1 MLIRSAIIAL
11 LAAAGV
17 ANAQIAPP
25 PAAEPAPAPAA
36 QPAQPVTLIKQDPES
51 GMIIRLAT
59 TPEEAALAYVQ
70 LTPAEKEAIDKAL
83 AERAA
88 ILDKTMS
95 SNIGTLLKS
104 QGLRKDDSNPE
115 RMQALVE
122 LHKQAKAPLDEYN
135 KANGSLIGQLQKI
148 LEPEK
153 FATVTKLVGDYRNA
167 IFAQAN
173 ATFRTSSEKDE
184 TKRQSQIR
192 GMETMMAFGFEVNRS
207 YERQIAA
214 KEGQLDAMLA
224 KVGANP
230 EQLQKVQALTA
241 AYQQATQG
249 SPTGVQRRDFFKTVF
264 LELDDRQKLM
274 LLSELYGVEA
284 PAPAPQ
290 PLPAP
295 VGSQPAQPPAKK

>member
-1 MLIRSAIIAL
+1 MLIRTAVLAL

-17 ANAQIAPP
+17 AHAQIAPP
-25 PAAEPAPAPAA
+25 PAAEPTPAPSAA
-36 QPAQPVTLIKQDPES
+36 QPAQPITLIKQDPES

-70 LTPAEKEAIDKAL
+70 LTPTEKEAIDKAL

-88 ILDKTMS
+88 ILDKTVS

-122 LHKQAKAPLDEYN
+122 LHKQAKAPTDEYN
-135 KANGSLIGQLQKI
+135 KANGSLLGQLQKI
-148 LEPEK
+148 LAPEK

-167 IFAQAN
+167 IFAQAS

-184 TKRQSQIR
+184 AKRQSQIR

-214 KEGQLDAMLA
+214 KEGQLDAMLV

-230 EQLQKVQALTA
+230 DQLQKIQGLTA

-249 SPTGVQRRDFFKTVF
+249 SPSGVQRRDFFKSVF
-264 LELDDRQKLM
+264 AELDDRQKLV

-290 PLPAP
+290 PVPAP
-295 VGSQPAQPPAKK
+295 VAPQPAKK